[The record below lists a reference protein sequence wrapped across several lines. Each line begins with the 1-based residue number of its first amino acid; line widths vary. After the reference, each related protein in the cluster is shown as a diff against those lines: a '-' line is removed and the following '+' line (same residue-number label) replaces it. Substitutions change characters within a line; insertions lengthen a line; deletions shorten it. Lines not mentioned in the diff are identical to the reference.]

1 MIFYRVLSFLLVFA
15 KEVCDGHLP
24 VIQWS
29 GSVDIQGP
37 VMAELTEQQRIAVE
51 LAICGHNLIITG
63 QCGTGNT
70 HLLR

>member
-1 MIFYRVLSFLLVFA
+1 MIFCCVLSFLLIFA

-37 VMAELTEQQRIAVE
+37 VTAELTEQ
-51 LAICGHNLIITG
+51 
-63 QCGTGNT
+63 
-70 HLLR
+70 